1 MHTRKNMPLE
11 LQALQDRLR
20 ALLRANM
27 GEARR
32 TKELLRDAERK
43 VEDQFGH
50 LDFIE
55 TSWYNAAKRFR
66 KEPIEPHQD
75 ITAQL

>member
-1 MHTRKNMPLE
+1 MHPTRKNMPQE

-20 ALLRANM
+20 DLLRANM

-32 TKELLRDAERK
+32 TRELLLDTEKK
-43 VEDQFGH
+43 VEEQFGH

-55 TSWYNAAKRFR
+55 TSWYNAGKKFR
-66 KEPIEPHQD
+66 KAPAQD
-75 ITAQL
+75 TQLQV

>member
-1 MHTRKNMPLE
+1 MRPTRKNMPQE

-20 ALLRANM
+20 GLLRANM

-32 TKELLRDAERK
+32 TRKLLLDTEKK
-43 VEDQFGH
+43 VEEQLGH

-55 TSWYNAAKRFR
+55 SSWYNAGKKFR
-66 KEPIEPHQD
+66 KTPVHD
-75 ITAQL
+75 TSLRA

>member
-1 MHTRKNMPLE
+1 MHPTRKNMPQE

-20 ALLRANM
+20 DLLRANM

-32 TKELLRDAERK
+32 TRELLRDTEKK
-43 VEDQFGH
+43 VEEQFGH

-55 TSWYNAAKRFR
+55 TSWYNAGKKFR
-66 KEPIEPHQD
+66 KTPAQD
-75 ITAQL
+75 TSLRA